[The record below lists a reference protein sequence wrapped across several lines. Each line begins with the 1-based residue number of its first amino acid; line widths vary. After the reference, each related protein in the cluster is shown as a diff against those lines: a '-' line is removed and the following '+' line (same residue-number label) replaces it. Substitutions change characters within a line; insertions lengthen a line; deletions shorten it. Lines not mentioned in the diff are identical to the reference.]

1 MITEAPSADE
11 LRHHMADQLVRAGHI
26 RSKPWRA
33 AFLSVPRHEF
43 VPDFTIRAQGSLHR
57 YSQGDPA
64 WLAAAYQ
71 DASLLTQFDQ
81 DGTATSSSTQPSLM
95 AQMLEALDARDGD
108 TVLEIGA
115 GTGYNAALLSHRL
128 GAANVVTVDVD
139 PDLVAAARTRLRKAG
154 YEPTLIAGDGMAG
167 YPDRAPYDRLLATCG
182 VGRIPT
188 PWREQLRPGGGIVAN
203 IGCAI
208 ARLVLDTSHS
218 ASGRFLPG
226 LATFITARPT
236 PDTVG
241 TTAKR
246 LVQPLLTWSGETR
259 EITVPASLDVPVVQ
273 LLSSLAHPAVTDFTL
288 VDEEGRQ
295 IRCLYDPDT
304 SSWAR
309 ITLTGVT
316 TARLD
321 HGGPRDLWAEREP
334 LLTQWRDAGRPGHER
349 YGLTVSPDGAHSLWL
364 DKPDG
369 VSWQLP
375 DQARGM

>member
-1 MITEAPSADE
+1 MTITDAPSADE
-11 LRHHMADQLVRAGHI
+11 LRHHMADRLVREGCI

-33 AFLSVPRHEF
+33 AFLAIPRHEF
-43 VPDFTIRAQGSLHR
+43 VPAFFVRSQGRLHE

-64 WLAAAYQ
+64 WLAAAYS

-95 AQMLEALDARDGD
+95 AQMLEALDVRDGD

-128 GAANVVTVDVD
+128 GADRVVTVDVD
-139 PDLVAAARTRLRKAG
+139 PHLVAAASGRLRQAG
-154 YEPTLIAGDGMAG
+154 YEPTLVAGDGMAG
-167 YPDRAPYDRLLATCG
+167 YPERAPYDRLLATCG

-188 PWREQLRPGGGIVAN
+188 PWRDQLRPGGVIVAN
-203 IGCAI
+203 IGCGI
-208 ARLVLDTSHS
+208 VRLVLAADHS
-218 ASGRFLPG
+218 AGGRFLRG
-226 LATFITARPT
+226 LATFMNARPT

-241 TTAKR
+241 TPAGR

-259 EITVPASLDVPVVQ
+259 EITLPAVLDAPGAQ
-273 LLSSLAHPAVTDFTL
+273 FLSSLLHPQVKEFALGNGDQEV
-288 VDEEGRQ
+288 
-295 IRCLYDPDT
+295 RCLFDPES

-309 ITLTGVT
+309 ITMTGAGVM

-321 HGGPRDLWAEREP
+321 FGGPRDLWAEREP
-334 LLTQWRDAGRPGHER
+334 LLAHWRDAGRPGHER
-349 YGLTVSPDGAHSLWL
+349 YGLTVGPDGGHSLWL
-364 DKPDG
+364 DEPDG

-375 DQARGM
+375 E

>member
-1 MITEAPSADE
+1 MTTTDAPSADA
-11 LRHHMADQLVRAGHI
+11 LRHHMADSLVRAGCI

-43 VPDFTIRAQGSLHR
+43 VPDFTVRAQGSLHS

-71 DASLLTQFDQ
+71 DVSLLTQFDQ

-95 AQMLEALDARDGD
+95 AQMLEALDVRDGD

-128 GAANVVTVDVD
+128 GPGHVVTVDVD
-139 PDLVAAARTRLRKAG
+139 PELVATARARLRAAG
-154 YEPTLIAGDGMAG
+154 YEPTLVTGDGMAG
-167 YPDRAPYDRLLATCG
+167 HPERAPYDRLLATCG

-188 PWREQLRPGGGIVAN
+188 PWQEQLRPGGVIVAN
-203 IGCAI
+203 IGCGI
-208 ARLVLDTSHS
+208 VRLVVAADHS
-218 ASGRFLPG
+218 CGGRFLHG
-226 LATFITARPT
+226 LATFMNARPT

-241 TTAKR
+241 TTAGN
-246 LVQPLLTWSGETR
+246 LVQPLLTWSGQTR
-259 EITVPASLDVPVVQ
+259 EITLPALLDAVGPQFLTSL
-273 LLSSLAHPAVTDFTL
+273 LHPAVADFAL
-288 VDEEGRQ
+288 VDDEERQ
-295 IRCLYDPDT
+295 IRCLFDPES

-309 ITLTGVT
+309 ITMTGTGVMS
-316 TARLD
+316 ARLD

-349 YGLTVSPDGAHSLWL
+349 YGLTVSPGGAHVLWL
-364 DKPDG
+364 DEPDG
-369 VSWQLP
+369 VSWRLP
-375 DQARGM
+375 D

>member
-1 MITEAPSADE
+1 MITDTPSSDQ
-11 LRHHMADQLVRAGHI
+11 LRQHMADHLVRAGRI

-43 VPDFTIRAQGSLHR
+43 VPDFTVRAQGTLHK

-64 WLAAAYQ
+64 WLAAAYS

-95 AQMLEALDARDGD
+95 AEMLEALDVRDGD

-128 GAANVVTVDVD
+128 GPGHVVTVDVD
-139 PDLVAAARTRLRKAG
+139 PELVAAAKTRLRSAG
-154 YEPTLIAGDGMAG
+154 YEPTLVAGDGMAG
-167 YPDRAPYDRLLATCG
+167 YPERAPYDRLLASCG

-188 PWREQLRPGGGIVAN
+188 SWRDQLRPGGVIVAN
-203 IGCAI
+203 IGCGI
-208 ARLVLDTSHS
+208 VRLVLAANHS
-218 ASGRFLPG
+218 ADGRFLHG
-226 LATFITARPT
+226 LATFMNARPT
-236 PDTVG
+236 PDAMG
-241 TTAKR
+241 TTAGR
-246 LVQPLLTWSGETR
+246 LVQPLLTWSGQAR
-259 EITVPASLDVPVVQ
+259 EITLPVALDAPGAQFLTSLLHPRVADFA
-273 LLSSLAHPAVTDFTL
+273 LADG
-288 VDEEGRQ
+288 DGRQ
-295 IRCLYDPDT
+295 TRCLFDSES

-309 ITLTGVT
+309 ITMTGTGVM

-349 YGLTVSPDGAHSLWL
+349 YGLTVSPDGGHALWL
-364 DKPDG
+364 DEPDG
-369 VSWQLP
+369 VSWRLP
-375 DQARGM
+375 D

>member
-1 MITEAPSADE
+1 MITQAPSADE
-11 LRHHMADQLVRAGHI
+11 LRHHMADHLVRAGCI

-43 VPDFTIRAQGSLHR
+43 VPDFTVRSQGSLHR

-64 WLAAAYQ
+64 WLAAAYS

-95 AQMLEALDARDGD
+95 AQMLEALDVRDGD

-128 GAANVVTVDVD
+128 GPDHVVTVDVD
-139 PDLVAAARTRLRKAG
+139 PELVAAAQTRLRQTG
-154 YEPTLIAGDGMAG
+154 YEPTLVAGDGMAG
-167 YPDRAPYDRLLATCG
+167 HPERAPYDRLLATCG

-188 PWREQLRPGGGIVAN
+188 PWRDQLRPGGVIVAN

-208 ARLVLDTSHS
+208 VRLVLAADHS
-218 ASGRFLPG
+218 AGGKFLPG
-226 LATFITARPT
+226 LATFMTARPT
-236 PDTVG
+236 PDAMG
-241 TTAKR
+241 TTAGR
-246 LVQPLLTWSGETR
+246 LVQPLLTWSGQTR
-259 EITVPASLDVPVVQ
+259 EITLPAVLDAPGAQ
-273 LLSSLAHPAVTDFTL
+273 FLSSLLQPAVTDFAL
-288 VDEEGRQ
+288 VDDEGRQ
-295 IRCLYDPDT
+295 IRCLFDAES

-309 ITLTGVT
+309 ITMTGAGVM

-334 LLTQWRDAGRPGHER
+334 LLTQWRDAGWPGHER
-349 YGLTVSPDGAHSLWL
+349 YGLTVSSGGAHSLWL
-364 DKPDG
+364 DEPDG
-369 VSWQLP
+369 MSWRLL
-375 DQARGM
+375 D